1 MPPVSGVEESSGGLK
16 RSDCLCPVCLDI
28 FLEPVTL
35 PCMHTFC
42 KPCFKETV
50 DKSNMCCPL
59 CRKRVSTWARLNSRN
74 KTLVNVELWRRIQDA
89 FPTQCERR
97 VQGIEDDDDAVTIP
111 GPRVCQ
117 PGELRKEYED
127 QISKLVEEKRALEEA
142 ERRASEEY
150 IQRLLAEEEER
161 LAEER
166 RRREEQQLENDEK
179 LARLLSQELNSGPI
193 SDNAPAKKTKP
204 NMGDIEKFLR
214 PVPHKQPS
222 SSHSSPESS
231 LMANKE
237 NILSPP
243 KTLSAQSVE
252 DTSKLSRS
260 VLDYSGNPSTSSS
273 SPSCS
278 EHTLVF
284 NSPSSSSLKRKSSE
298 MELQTEADLLGK
310 RPCAAPQC
318 ESPLADS
325 TFLSDVAWYDEALQS
340 RWQQEEEDRRLALRL
355 QRELN
360 RENTVDRRKGSAN
373 GYSLRQKHTPP
384 STSTNTDEENT
395 SKDISTTRST
405 VRNSTGCR
413 DGEKTENRLSGTEG
427 TSPASSP
434 STDVPAALKKGAK
447 QTTLTEM
454 FPNLSS

>member
-1 MPPVSGVEESSGGLK
+1 MCIFSQFPVVNGENKFINV
-16 RSDCLCPVCLDI
+16 PV
-28 FLEPVTL
+28 F
-35 PCMHTFC
+35 
-42 KPCFKETV
+42 
-50 DKSNMCCPL
+50 
-59 CRKRVSTWARLNSRN
+59 
-74 KTLVNVELWRRIQDA
+74 Q
-89 FPTQCERR
+89 
-97 VQGIEDDDDAVTIP
+97 
-111 GPRVCQ
+111 
-117 PGELRKEYED
+117 
-127 QISKLVEEKRALEEA
+127 
-142 ERRASEEY
+142 
-150 IQRLLAEEEER
+150 
-161 LAEER
+161 
-166 RRREEQQLENDEK
+166 
-179 LARLLSQELNSGPI
+179 
-193 SDNAPAKKTKP
+193 
-204 NMGDIEKFLR
+204 
-214 PVPHKQPS
+214 
-222 SSHSSPESS
+222 
-231 LMANKE
+231 E

-284 NSPSSSSLKRKSSE
+284 NSPSGSSLKRKSSE
-298 MELQTEADLLGK
+298 MELQTKADLLGK
-310 RPCAAPQC
+310 KPCAAPQC